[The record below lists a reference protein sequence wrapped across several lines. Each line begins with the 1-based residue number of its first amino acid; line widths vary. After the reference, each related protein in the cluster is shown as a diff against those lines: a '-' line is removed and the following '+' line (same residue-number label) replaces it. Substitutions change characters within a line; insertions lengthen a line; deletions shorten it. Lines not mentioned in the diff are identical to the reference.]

1 MKHSDHYRQKATH
14 LARFLY
20 SLVICI
26 AVTACGGG
34 GVGSVPQ
41 TGNSN
46 NGASNNNAA
55 PISAD
60 IKVLMMGNSHTYFSS
75 LPARLEAMLRA
86 NHPGKTVAVVV
97 APASLFLDEHS
108 KNAQTMALLRGQSWN
123 YVILQAQKYSSSGAF
138 SYSTS
143 EAVNLVKIA
152 RQSGALPVLF
162 PEWPRRDVPETERI
176 FTLHVSIAQQAPA
189 CVAPI
194 GQAWDLAL
202 QRHPNLALYG
212 ADGNHSAAAGAQLA
226 ALMLY
231 TTVSGK
237 LPSSLPEIAFADVSP
252 DVQRQLRLVA
262 DDAVAALSPRKY
274 CPQDLPTL

>member
-1 MKHSDHYRQKATH
+1 MKHSDRYRQKATH

-26 AVTACGGG
+26 AVTACGG

-152 RQSGALPVLF
+152 RQAGALPILF

-237 LPSSLPEIAFADVSP
+237 LPSSLPDIAFADVSP
-252 DVQRQLRLVA
+252 DIQRQLRLVA

>member
-1 MKHSDHYRQKATH
+1 MKHSDHYRQRATH
-14 LARFLY
+14 LARFLC

-34 GVGSVPQ
+34 GSGGVPQ

-86 NHPGKTVAVVV
+86 NYPGKTVAVVV

-143 EAVNLVKIA
+143 EAVNLVKLA
-152 RQSGALPVLF
+152 RQAGALPVLF

-176 FTLHVSIAQQAPA
+176 FTLHVSITQQAPA

-212 ADGNHSAAAGAQLA
+212 ADGNHSAAAGAQLT

-237 LPSSLPEIAFADVSP
+237 LPSSLPDIAFADVSP
-252 DVQRQLRLVA
+252 DIQRQLRLVA

-274 CPQDLPTL
+274 CPQDLATL